1 MITVREL
8 KQLAEEFGLPCVI
21 REDEITIIGW
31 VQILVFNIEA
41 PHNQGTSNKE
51 KYKCLMTQI
60 I

>member
-8 KQLAEEFGLPCVI
+8 KQLAEDFGLPCVI

-31 VQILVFNIEA
+31 AQILVFKL
-41 PHNQGTSNKE
+41 NQE
-51 KYKCLMTQI
+51 KDKCLMIQI